1 MPRAKTVLALAL
13 FLAGQRVA
21 SCAEGPGRGGGLTLD
36 QRPAQPRVAPD
47 QRGGEKSG
55 RVVTSL
61 TSRSAPTATPRGP
74 GAGSGAG
81 PSTGSKVAL
90 QAKAPAAVTASA
102 SGPARAPP
110 RKPHA
115 PPTRPTTSVR
125 RPVAKESERATRW
138 SNLPKRKET
147 PLRGAVPL
155 MGSHCFPSTLKKDCP
170 SGPATLFGSADLNT
184 SISRAGNCR
193 CLPCGCNGTIVL
205 TVVNSAFV
213 DLMELQFESVAR
225 FAPRLLNMWVVVA
238 LDEAAFEACKR
249 MWRHCALD
257 EAFSAAPDMSQGHT
271 YSDARLEGDA
281 RAQRLSKLEC
291 LGGEEVAPAGSSS
304 TRICWRRVELVSLA
318 VRMGFDVMFADV
330 DVVFLRDPRP
340 YLRTDVDLQFGPNSK
355 GFERTSEAAY
365 QVFPGTLNAGF
376 YHIRATRASLLFL
389 MAWLEEGRVHLHEAD
404 DIYFHEGMGTGAAGE
419 LAIAKYN
426 LNFWWLDPKY
436 MPVDKHMYTAHS
448 NVTCAAIVHAAPG
461 SEHVSKA
468 DFMQEAIGMKFNSS
482 HWDDPMCAPQE
493 FFWAGTGPDGNGT
506 AKQVALEA
514 PARPGVHCFP
524 TSRDCPASNNTL
536 RGNGLI
542 RQMFD
547 GVANYDPGEG
557 SLILS
562 LFHMAERAFFDE
574 WTKDMQ
580 TSLKN
585 LRPWWVVV
593 TTDPEA
599 QSYCLAA
606 YPHCVLDTA
615 KVKYGQVYGSALRTM
630 LQWRLVELMYIA
642 IKMEI
647 TVTASDFRIKWFQ
660 DAREYLDQDVD
671 VQLAITG
678 SERELS
684 CNRTNYQCSQGR
696 PCSFNT
702 SACPLGPV
710 LEGLYQVQVGRLS
723 PAFCA
728 NWLGRGFEK
737 IQMKKELV
745 APSTLVVKAM
755 KHMGRFGSTY
765 KHMDYRAFPG
775 DEGLFESAKAAD
787 QCRVAI
793 RVLPQVIGQ
802 GKVEGEG
809 SGGRLPGVTET
820 SWKRDGCPKP
830 ERSKRKIRLHE
841 DRSGFNKVVSYPI
854 YGEKVTYANRATKH
868 TARKGTDRGRGAGR
882 ARVTRMQLAPGG

>member
-1 MPRAKTVLALAL
+1 MTGV
-13 FLAGQRVA
+13 
-21 SCAEGPGRGGGLTLD
+21 
-36 QRPAQPRVAPD
+36 
-47 QRGGEKSG
+47 
-55 RVVTSL
+55 
-61 TSRSAPTATPRGP
+61 
-74 GAGSGAG
+74 AG
-81 PSTGSKVAL
+81 PL
-90 QAKAPAAVTASA
+90 QVLLV
-102 SGPARAPP
+102 
-110 RKPHA
+110 H
-115 PPTRPTTSVR
+115 R
-125 RPVAKESERATRW
+125 RGKCLRESW
-138 SNLPKRKET
+138 DHS
-147 PLRGAVPL
+147 
-155 MGSHCFPSTLKKDCP
+155 
-170 SGPATLFGSADLNT
+170 
-184 SISRAGNCR
+184 
-193 CLPCGCNGTIVL
+193 
-205 TVVNSAFV
+205 
-213 DLMELQFESVAR
+213 
-225 FAPRLLNMWVVVA
+225 
-238 LDEAAFEACKR
+238 
-249 MWRHCALD
+249 
-257 EAFSAAPDMSQGHT
+257 
-271 YSDARLEGDA
+271 
-281 RAQRLSKLEC
+281 
-291 LGGEEVAPAGSSS
+291 
-304 TRICWRRVELVSLA
+304 
-318 VRMGFDVMFADV
+318 
-330 DVVFLRDPRP
+330 RP

-389 MAWLEEGRVHLHEAD
+389 MAWLEE
-404 DIYFHEGMGTGAAGE
+404 GAAGE

-493 FFWAGTGPDGNGT
+493 FFWAGTGPAGSHDWPRGDGD
-506 AKQVALEA
+506 
-514 PARPGVHCFP
+514 R
-524 TSRDCPASNNTL
+524 
-536 RGNGLI
+536 
-542 RQMFD
+542 MFD

-765 KHMDYRAFPG
+765 KHMDYRRYRAY
-775 DEGLFESAKAAD
+775 DEQELDWVWHG
-787 QCRVAI
+787 
-793 RVLPQVIGQ
+793 VL
-802 GKVEGEG
+802 K
-809 SGGRLPGVTET
+809 
-820 SWKRDGCPKP
+820 
-830 ERSKRKIRLHE
+830 
-841 DRSGFNKVVSYPI
+841 
-854 YGEKVTYANRATKH
+854 
-868 TARKGTDRGRGAGR
+868 
-882 ARVTRMQLAPGG
+882 